1 MAMVFLTDRKLNNN
15 NTNNSNNKSL
25 NLKESTSINPSQTKN
40 DIENLPTNPKV
51 KAPFNTLSKG
61 HDYMDKINRN
71 PGPGAYNLENDFVKP
86 QLNALENMNFMANT
100 PRFTEK
106 KFLENSPG
114 PGSYNL
120 VNDKQ
125 LFQRKIFSNKISKF
139 NLSNQYR
146 YNSINSVSS
155 IPSKNHNYGYLENE
169 DGELIQAILPVGE
182 DYFSGEKNNSVGPG
196 RYYIYFQEKNP
207 IVKWNKMSSRALDTI
222 QEKKM
227 KNESMYSINSDLSKV
242 DTDISFAHNNR
253 ENKFEYK
260 KFTTKNLMDKY
271 KKNLNSANANVR
283 QNRKKEE
290 EDNLDIE
297 RELEFLNSYEN
308 KDQKGSF
315 LSYNYN
321 QVRYAYKPVEQQ
333 FFGSTCD
340 RGVTHMHF
348 TEKILYPG
356 PGAYF
361 NQTLK
366 NFESRKKL
374 KKNNS
379 TFAKSKRPDLFTKK
393 SASDLGPGAYNI
405 TKIDPYKKKS
415 FNKFGNFSCEKRFP
429 VISKDSDNNN
439 NNIDSTPGPGNYEI
453 GNLWKKE
460 LEKKKKQTIFVNV
473 EKDIKKNKDKKLKE
487 ANPDFNKYQ
496 NSKMIDI
503 IQTNIKSKINPYS
516 SKHNPFLSGL
526 GRFKLESES
535 EINPNLGPGRYNIS
549 KNILKDFSKSTVVA
563 PFNSSQEK
571 NNSHGSYIQKSTS
584 FISPQEY
591 QQDSYFDWNKKSF
604 NIMFV

>member
-1 MAMVFLTDRKLNNN
+1 MR
-15 NTNNSNNKSL
+15 
-25 NLKESTSINPSQTKN
+25 
-40 DIENLPTNPKV
+40 
-51 KAPFNTLSKG
+51 
-61 HDYMDKINRN
+61 
-71 PGPGAYNLENDFVKP
+71 
-86 QLNALENMNFMANT
+86 
-100 PRFTEK
+100 
-106 KFLENSPG
+106 
-114 PGSYNL
+114 
-120 VNDKQ
+120 
-125 LFQRKIFSNKISKF
+125 
-139 NLSNQYR
+139 
-146 YNSINSVSS
+146 
-155 IPSKNHNYGYLENE
+155 
-169 DGELIQAILPVGE
+169 
-182 DYFSGEKNNSVGPG
+182 
-196 RYYIYFQEKNP
+196 
-207 IVKWNKMSSRALDTI
+207 
-222 QEKKM
+222 
-227 KNESMYSINSDLSKV
+227 
-242 DTDISFAHNNR
+242 
-253 ENKFEYK
+253 
-260 KFTTKNLMDKY
+260 
-271 KKNLNSANANVR
+271 
-283 QNRKKEE
+283 
-290 EDNLDIE
+290 
-297 RELEFLNSYEN
+297 
-308 KDQKGSF
+308 
-315 LSYNYN
+315 
-321 QVRYAYKPVEQQ
+321 
-333 FFGSTCD
+333 
-340 RGVTHMHF
+340 F

-429 VISKDSDNNN
+429 VVSKDSDNNN

>member
-1 MAMVFLTDRKLNNN
+1 MAMVFLTDRKLNNS
-15 NTNNSNNKSL
+15 NTNNSNNKSQ
-25 NLKESTSINPSQTKN
+25 NLKDNTSINASQLN
-40 DIENLPTNPKV
+40 SNFENLSTISKA

-61 HDYMDKINRN
+61 HDYINKINKN
-71 PGPGAYNLENDFVKP
+71 PGPGAYNIENDFIKP

-100 PRFTEK
+100 PRFTENK
-106 KFLENSPG
+106 NSEKSPG

-120 VNDKQ
+120 INDKL
-125 LFQRKIFSNKISKF
+125 LFQKKIFNNKVSKF
-139 NLSNQYR
+139 NISNPSYK

-207 IVKWNKMSSRALDTI
+207 IVKWNKMSSRALDSI

-227 KNESMYSINSDLSKV
+227 KNESMYSANSDLSKV
-242 DTDISFAHNNR
+242 DTDISFAHNTR

-271 KKNLNSANANVR
+271 KKNLNSSNANVR
-283 QNRKKEE
+283 CNKKKDEY
-290 EDNLDIE
+290 DHIDIE

-308 KDQKGSF
+308 KGQKGSF

-321 QVRYAYKPVEQQ
+321 QVRYKPVDQQ

-340 RGVTHMHF
+340 RGITHMPF

-379 TFAKSKRPDLFTKK
+379 TFAKSKRQDFFTKK
-393 SASDLGPGAYNI
+393 SASDLGPGSYNI

-429 VISKDSDNNN
+429 EVNKDNDK
-439 NNIDSTPGPGNYEI
+439 NNIEEGITPGPGNYEI
-453 GNLWKKE
+453 GNLWMKD
-460 LEKKKKQTIFVNV
+460 LDKKKKQIMFVNA
-473 EKDIKKNKDKKLKE
+473 EKEIKKIKDKKLKE

-503 IQTNIKSKINPYS
+503 IQTNVKSKINPYS
-516 SKHNPFLSGL
+516 SQHNPFLSGL
-526 GRFKLESES
+526 GRFKIEHES
-535 EINPNLGPGRYNIS
+535 EINPNLGPGRYNLS
-549 KNILKDFSKSTVVA
+549 KNILKDFSKSTVIA
-563 PFNSSQEK
+563 PFNSSQERG
-571 NNSHGSYIQKSTS
+571 NGHGSYIQKSTS
-584 FISPQEY
+584 DISPQEY
-591 QQDSYFDWNKKSF
+591 QQNSYFDWNKKSF

>member
-15 NTNNSNNKSL
+15 NTNDSNNKSL
-25 NLKESTSINPSQTKN
+25 NLKESTSINPSQIKN
-40 DIENLPTNPKV
+40 DIENLQTYPKV

-61 HDYMDKINRN
+61 HDYMNKINRN
-71 PGPGAYNLENDFVKP
+71 PGPGAYNLENDFLKP

-106 KFLENSPG
+106 KFLEQSPG

-120 VNDKQ
+120 INDKQ
-125 LFQRKIFSNKISKF
+125 LFQRKIFSNKLSKF

-222 QEKKM
+222 QEKKT
-227 KNESMYSINSDLSKV
+227 KNDSMYSVNSDLSKV
-242 DTDISFAHNNR
+242 DTDISFAHNTR

-283 QNRKKEE
+283 PNKKKEE
-290 EDNLDIE
+290 EDHLDIE

-340 RGVTHMHF
+340 RGVTHMRF
-348 TEKILYPG
+348 NEKILYPG
-356 PGAYF
+356 PGSYF

-366 NFESRKKL
+366 NFESRKIL

-379 TFAKSKRPDLFTKK
+379 TFAKSKRPDIFTKK

-429 VISKDSDNNN
+429 VVSKDSDNNTID
-439 NNIDSTPGPGNYEI
+439 IDSTPGPGNYEI
-453 GNLWKKE
+453 GNLWKKD
-460 LEKKKKQTIFVNV
+460 LEKKKKQTMFVNV
-473 EKDIKKNKDKKLKE
+473 EREVKKNKDKKLKE

-526 GRFKLESES
+526 GRFKIESES

-549 KNILKDFSKSTVVA
+549 KNILKDFSKSTVIA

-571 NNSHGSYIQKSTS
+571 NNPNGSYIQKSTS

>member
-15 NTNNSNNKSL
+15 NTNDSNNKSL
-25 NLKESTSINPSQTKN
+25 NLKESTSINPSQIKN
-40 DIENLPTNPKV
+40 DIENLQTYPKV

-61 HDYMDKINRN
+61 HDYMNKINRN
-71 PGPGAYNLENDFVKP
+71 PGPGAYNLENDFLKP

-106 KFLENSPG
+106 KFLEQSPG

-120 VNDKQ
+120 INDKQ
-125 LFQRKIFSNKISKF
+125 LFQRKIFSNKLSKF

-227 KNESMYSINSDLSKV
+227 KNESMYSVNSDLSKV
-242 DTDISFAHNNR
+242 DTDISFAHNTR

-283 QNRKKEE
+283 PNKKKEE
-290 EDNLDIE
+290 EDHLDIE

-340 RGVTHMHF
+340 RGVTHMRF
-348 TEKILYPG
+348 NEKILYPG
-356 PGAYF
+356 PGSYF

-366 NFESRKKL
+366 NFESRKIL

-379 TFAKSKRPDLFTKK
+379 TFAKSKRPDIFTKK

-429 VISKDSDNNN
+429 VVSKDSDNNTID
-439 NNIDSTPGPGNYEI
+439 IDSTPGPGNYEI
-453 GNLWKKE
+453 GNLWKKD
-460 LEKKKKQTIFVNV
+460 LEKKKKQTMFVNV
-473 EKDIKKNKDKKLKE
+473 EREVKKNKDKKLKE

-526 GRFKLESES
+526 GRFKIESES

-549 KNILKDFSKSTVVA
+549 KNILKDFSKSTVIA

-571 NNSHGSYIQKSTS
+571 NNPNGSYIQKSTS